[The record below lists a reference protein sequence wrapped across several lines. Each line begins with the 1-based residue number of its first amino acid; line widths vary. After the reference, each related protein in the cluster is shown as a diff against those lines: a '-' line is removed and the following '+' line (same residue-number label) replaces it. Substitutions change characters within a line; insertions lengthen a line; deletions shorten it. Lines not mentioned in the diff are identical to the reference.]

1 MNSKQIIGLI
11 MAKTGETVPSHAAK
25 SGYTP
30 QAWYDAI
37 KGRTK
42 TPELRQAI
50 SMLAATPEDELW
62 PENAK
67 EAA

>member
-11 MAKTGETVPSHAAK
+11 MARTGETVPAHAAK

-30 QAWYDAI
+30 QAWYDVI

-42 TPELRQAI
+42 TVELRQAI
-50 SMLAATPEDELW
+50 ATLSSTPESELW

-67 EAA
+67 EEA

>member
-1 MNSKQIIGLI
+1 
-11 MAKTGETVPSHAAK
+11 MAKTGETVPVHAAK

-30 QAWYDAI
+30 QAWYDVI

-42 TPELRQAI
+42 TPELRYAI
-50 SMLAATPEDELW
+50 AMLAGAPESELW
-62 PENAK
+62 PENTK